1 MKKSSITAQG
11 TLQSIHVSYYKH
23 HNYTARLQWSQNV
36 RLIRFKDSRIPC
48 QIKTTRMGV
57 TMPLTMLRRQ
67 RSSFVYEHN
76 SKIFI
81 SQYQILHSRFLF
93 FLNSVYS
100 LYTSVLP

>member
-11 TLQSIHVSYYKH
+11 TLQRIHVSYYKQ

-36 RLIRFKDSRIPC
+36 RLIRFKGSRIPC

-67 RSSFVYEHN
+67 RSSFVYEHKYLSRN
-76 SKIFI
+76 IRS
-81 SQYQILHSRFLF
+81 YILGF
-93 FLNSVYS
+93 FFFKFRV
-100 LYTSVLP
+100 